1 MVEAAADVSLVVPF
15 YGIFLGNMSMIYL
28 CLPRVWI
35 YFALSILLVSFDL
48 SFNVEVLLALPF
60 FSADSTFEF
69 DDPFLLLF
77 EV

>member
-15 YGIFLGNMSMIYL
+15 YGIFLGNMSMICL
-28 CLPRVWI
+28 CFPRVWI
-35 YFALSILLVSFDL
+35 YFALSILLVSLDF
-48 SFNVEVLLALPF
+48 SFNVEVLLAWPF
-60 FSADSTFEF
+60 FSAGSTFEF